1 MPNRRKSHW
10 TTLMAVGLPLL
21 VAGCAGDSSLF
32 STDKAAPS
40 AASSSPSAKAGS
52 TSVMQLADKLS
63 AEKNFSNAAAMY
75 SQAHQNSPN
84 DIAPLLGLGRSLL
97 AMGANG
103 DAANAYSQALALQP
117 TNMEA
122 LRGLGHARILLG
134 QPDFAMVP
142 YQTALKQDP
151 KDLRSLNGLGV
162 AQDMSGDHKAAQATY
177 KTALAIDPTNQSARN
192 NLALSLALSGDE
204 SGAIK
209 MLEDVN
215 KSSTATSVNRQNLAL
230 VYGASGRLDDAKRV
244 SSADLPEQ
252 RVEQNLAALSAKTT
266 DKNREAV
273 LKSALGVELKG
284 VQYVPAPR
292 PVVPLNNLALSPA
305 DETPIYLSGS
315 SGEQMATISVDAVKP
330 KKKQKGL
337 AGSVEDE
344 AWAEDWNEE
353 LVDATDVNPTQPA
366 PATQVAAAP
375 ATSTPVADAPLPP
388 SPDLQPVAASPA
400 TAAATPEP
408 APAAEPAPTAIAT
421 TATGTTEPPAKA
433 EEPAAPAVKPTVKA
447 EPLPAPKLEKA
458 DPAPVAASVAAPAEI
473 VTPPASSSTPAAPAV
488 TVATTSGGAKV
499 YTLQL
504 ASYRNEAEAAKGWQ
518 ALTTDQGDLLSGLPH
533 TVEKA
538 DLGTDKGVYFRLKA
552 GSFSDIKQAKSLCK
566 DLKVRSVDCMV
577 IEATPASAS
586 STSSA
591 DKVQQSAL
599 PDKPIMVGSRW

>member
-1 MPNRRKSHW
+1 
-10 TTLMAVGLPLL
+10 MAVGLPLL

-32 STDKAAPS
+32 STDKATPS
-40 AASSSPSAKAGS
+40 AASSSSSAGS
-52 TSVMQLADKLS
+52 TGVMQLADKLS
-63 AEKNFSNAAAMY
+63 SEKNYSNAAAMY

-84 DIAPLLGLGRSLL
+84 DVAPLLGLGRSLL

-103 DAANAYSQALALQP
+103 DAANAYGQALALQP

-192 NLALSLALSGDE
+192 NLALSLALTGDE

-230 VYGASGRLDDAKRV
+230 VYGASGRLDDAKRI

-252 RVEQNLAALSAKTT
+252 QVEQNLAALSAKTN

-292 PVVPLNNLALSPA
+292 PVVSLNNLALSPA

-315 SGEQMATISVDAVKP
+315 SGEQMATISVDSVKP
-330 KKKQKGL
+330 KKKRKGL

-366 PATQVAAAP
+366 PATQVAAATP
-375 ATSTPVADAPLPP
+375 APTPAADASLPP
-388 SPDLQPVAASPA
+388 SPDPQPVAASPVAEPA

-408 APAAEPAPTAIAT
+408 TPELTPTAIAT
-421 TATGTTEPPAKA
+421 TAIGASEPPAKA
-433 EEPAAPAVKPTVKA
+433 EEHSAPAVEPTVKT
-447 EPLPAPKLEKA
+447 EELPAPKPEKS
-458 DPAPVAASVAAPAEI
+458 DPAPITASVAAPAEM
-473 VTPPASSSTPAAPAV
+473 VTPPAAPAAPAV
-488 TVATTSGGAKV
+488 TVATTTGGAKV

-518 ALTTDQGDLLSGLPH
+518 ALTIDQGDLLSGLPH

-538 DLGTDKGVYFRLKA
+538 DLGADKGVYFRLKA

-586 STSSA
+586 STSPT
-591 DKVQQSAL
+591 DTVQQSAL